1 MSAFVA
7 LKEKQLS
14 FELVTLDLK
23 VAGELSERVIAIFRS
38 PARSPHSVHQDF
50 ALSES
55 SAIAEY
61 LEELAP
67 GHNRLL
73 PLGPPAACP
82 RPSTQAWL
90 RSDLLVIRKE
100 RPADLVYFGKKDTRC
115 PTMPG
120 RRRAVCSSSPIDLLE
135 EGAEH
140 LFGDWSIADTDLAI
154 MLNRLVANGDQVPSR
169 LAAYVRRQWDRDSV
183 RAWMDI
189 ERKAPAIARKQLP
202 GQSPGALPCKDCRS
216 RNATSPITHAP
227 FATRRTGTS

>member
-1 MSAFVA
+1 MGSTKLKLYLGADYVSAFAMSAFVA

-14 FELVTLDLK
+14 FDLVTLDLK
-23 VAGELSERVIAIFRS
+23 SRENYLDSYRDLSLTCKIPVL
-38 PARSPHSVHQDF
+38 VHEGF

-67 GHNRLL
+67 ASKRIYPQDIKQRARARQL
-73 PLGPPAACP
+73 
-82 RPSTQAWL
+82 QAWL
-90 RSDLLVIRKE
+90 RSDLLVVRKE
-100 RPADLVYFGKKDTRC
+100 RPFDLVYFGKKDTLLSDEA
-115 PTMPG
+115 
-120 RRRAVCSSSPIDLLE
+120 RAATDRLFHVADHLLE

-154 MLNRLVANGDQVPSR
+154 MLNRLVANGDPVPAR

-189 ERKAPAIARKQLP
+189 ERKAPAIA
-202 GQSPGALPCKDCRS
+202 
-216 RNATSPITHAP
+216 
-227 FATRRTGTS
+227 

>member
-1 MSAFVA
+1 MESTKLELYVGADFVSAFAMSAFVA

-23 VAGELSERVIAIFRS
+23 ARDNDQTSYRDLSLTGKIPTLI
-38 PARSPHSVHQDF
+38 HQGF

-61 LEELAP
+61 LEEIAP
-67 GHNRLL
+67 GHNKLL
-73 PLGPPAACP
+73 PLDVKQRARA
-82 RPSTQAWL
+82 RQLQAWL

-100 RPADLVYFGKKDTRC
+100 RPADLIYFGKKDT
-115 PTMPG
+115 PLSDDALA
-120 RRRAVCSSSPIDLLE
+120 AVDRLFFVADRLLVG
-135 EGAEH
+135 GAEH

-189 ERKAPAIARKQLP
+189 ERVAPAIQ
-202 GQSPGALPCKDCRS
+202 
-216 RNATSPITHAP
+216 
-227 FATRRTGTS
+227 

>member
-1 MSAFVA
+1 MESTKIKLYVGADFVSAFAMSAFVA

-14 FELVTLDLK
+14 FEIVTLDLK
-23 VAGELSERVIAIFRS
+23 SRENYQASYRDLSLTCKIPTLI
-38 PARSPHSVHQDF
+38 HQGF

-61 LEELAP
+61 LEEIAP

-73 PLGPPAACP
+73 PLDIKQRARA
-82 RPSTQAWL
+82 RQLQAWL

-100 RPADLVYFGKKDTRC
+100 RPADLIYFGKKDN
-115 PTMPG
+115 PLSDDALA
-120 RRRAVCSSSPIDLLE
+120 AVDRLFFVADRLLE
-135 EGAEH
+135 GGAEH

-189 ERKAPAIARKQLP
+189 ERAAPAIQ
-202 GQSPGALPCKDCRS
+202 
-216 RNATSPITHAP
+216 
-227 FATRRTGTS
+227 

>member
-1 MSAFVA
+1 MESAKLKLYVGADFVSAFAMSAFVA

-23 VAGELSERVIAIFRS
+23 ARDNYQASYRDLSLTCKIPTLI
-38 PARSPHSVHQDF
+38 HQGF

-61 LEELAP
+61 LEEVAP

-73 PLGPPAACP
+73 PLDIKQRARA
-82 RPSTQAWL
+82 RQLQAWL

-100 RPADLVYFGKKDTRC
+100 RPADLIYFGKKDT
-115 PTMPG
+115 PLSDDALA
-120 RRRAVCSSSPIDLLE
+120 AVDRLFFVADRLLE
-135 EGAEH
+135 GGAEH

-169 LAAYVRRQWDRDSV
+169 LAAYVHRQWDRDSV

-189 ERKAPAIARKQLP
+189 ERAAPAIQ
-202 GQSPGALPCKDCRS
+202 
-216 RNATSPITHAP
+216 
-227 FATRRTGTS
+227 

>member
-1 MSAFVA
+1 MESTKLKLYVGADFVSAFAMSAYVA

-23 VAGELSERVIAIFRS
+23 
-38 PARSPHSVHQDF
+38 ARENYQASYQDVSLTCKIPTLVHEGF

-61 LEELAP
+61 LDEIAP
-67 GHNRLL
+67 GHPKLF
-73 PLGPPAACP
+73 PLDIKQRARA
-82 RPSTQAWL
+82 RQLQAWL

-100 RPADLVYFGKKDTRC
+100 RPADLIYFGKKETPLSDEAQA
-115 PTMPG
+115 
-120 RRRAVCSSSPIDLLE
+120 AVARLFFVADRLLE
-135 EGAEH
+135 EGADH

-154 MLNRLVANGDQVPSR
+154 MLNRLVANGDRVPAR

-189 ERKAPAIARKQLP
+189 ERVAPAIQ
-202 GQSPGALPCKDCRS
+202 
-216 RNATSPITHAP
+216 
-227 FATRRTGTS
+227 

>member
-1 MSAFVA
+1 MESNRIKLYVGADFVSAFAMSAFVA

-14 FELVTLDLK
+14 FEVVTVDLK
-23 VAGELSERVIAIFRS
+23 ARENYLDKYRDMSLTCKIPALVHAG
-38 PARSPHSVHQDF
+38 F

-67 GHNRLL
+67 GHTRLFPQDIQQRARARQL
-73 PLGPPAACP
+73 
-82 RPSTQAWL
+82 QAWL
-90 RSDLLVIRKE
+90 RSDLLVVRKE
-100 RPADLVYFGKKDTRC
+100 RPFDLVYFCKKLAPLSEDA
-115 PTMPG
+115 
-120 RRRAVCSSSPIDLLE
+120 RAAVERLFFVADRLLE

-154 MLNRLVANGDQVPSR
+154 MLNRLVAQGDQVPAR

-189 ERKAPAIARKQLP
+189 ERIAPAIV
-202 GQSPGALPCKDCRS
+202 
-216 RNATSPITHAP
+216 
-227 FATRRTGTS
+227 

>member
-1 MSAFVA
+1 MESTKLTLYVGADYVSAFAMSAFVA

-23 VAGELSERVIAIFRS
+23 SRENYQANYRDVSLTCKI
-38 PARSPHSVHQDF
+38 PTLVHDGF

-61 LEELAP
+61 LEEITP
-67 GHNRLL
+67 GHSKLY
-73 PLGPPAACP
+73 PLDIKQRARA
-82 RPSTQAWL
+82 RQLQAWL

-100 RPADLVYFGKKDTRC
+100 RPADLIYFGKKDN
-115 PTMPG
+115 PLSDEALA
-120 RRRAVCSSSPIDLLE
+120 AVDRLFFVADRLLQ
-135 EGAEH
+135 EGADH

-154 MLNRLVANGDQVPSR
+154 MLNRLVANGDQVPAR

-189 ERKAPAIARKQLP
+189 ERAAPVTQL
-202 GQSPGALPCKDCRS
+202 S
-216 RNATSPITHAP
+216 NH
-227 FATRRTGTS
+227 